1 MEWGITVAALLN
13 LGLWSF
19 LIGDNRLFRLVQ
31 SLYIGAAVAHTFVL
45 AYRNTLI
52 PNLWEPILE
61 GKYVLL
67 IPMILGLALFTRVSK
82 KYSHVSKIPMSFI
95 VGVGAALAIRGS
107 LLSDFAAQI
116 ASAMVP
122 LNKVNNIVILFGTIC
137 TLVYFTFTVKPTPVT
152 KSMSTIGRYFM
163 MAAFGAAFGN
173 TVMARM
179 SLLIGRLQ
187 FLWGDWLHIIK

>member
-1 MEWGITVAALLN
+1 MRLGVTIAALLN

-31 SLYIGAAVAHTFVL
+31 NFYVGAAVAHTFVL
-45 AYRNTLI
+45 AYRDTLI
-52 PNLWEPILE
+52 PNLWEPMIQ
-61 GKYVLL
+61 GKYLL
-67 IPMILGLALFTRVSK
+67 IIPALLGLLLFTRVVK
-82 KYSHVSKIPMSFI
+82 KYSDISRIPMTFI

-107 LLSDFAAQI
+107 LLSDLATQV
-116 ASAMVP
+116 ASIMVP
-122 LNKVNNIVILFGTIC
+122 FNNVNNVILIIGTIC
-137 TLVYFTFTVKPTPVT
+137 TLVYFTFTIKPTPVT
-152 KSMSTIGRYFM
+152 KSMSVVGRFFM

-187 FLWGDWLHIIK
+187 FLWGDWLHLIK

>member
-1 MEWGITVAALLN
+1 MDLGITVAAILN

-19 LIGDNRLFRLVQ
+19 LIGDNPGFRLVQ
-31 SLYIGAAVAHTFVL
+31 SLYVGAAVAHTFVL

-52 PNLWEPILE
+52 PNLWEPLLA

-67 IPMILGLALFTRVSK
+67 IPMALGLLLFTRVSK
-82 KYSHVSKIPMSFI
+82 KHSYLSKVPLSFI
-95 VGVGAALAIRGS
+95 VGIGAALAIRGAVF
-107 LLSDFAAQI
+107 SDLAVQI

-122 LNKVNNIVILFGTIC
+122 LTTVSNIIMLVGTIC
-137 TLVYFTFTVKPTPVT
+137 TLIYFTFTFKPTPVT
-152 KSMSTIGRYFM
+152 RPISTLGRYIM

-173 TVMARM
+173 TVMVRM

-187 FLWGDWLHIIK
+187 FLWGDWLHLIK

>member
-1 MEWGITVAALLN
+1 MDWGITVAALLN

-19 LIGDNRLFRLVQ
+19 LIGDNRCFRLVQ
-31 SLYIGAAVAHTFVL
+31 SLYVGAAVAHTFVL

-52 PNLWEPILE
+52 PNLWEPLLE
-61 GKYVLL
+61 GKYVLI
-67 IPMILGLALFTRVSK
+67 IPMILGLALFTRVSR
-82 KYSHVSKIPMSFI
+82 KYSYISKVPMSFI

-107 LLSDFAAQI
+107 LLSDLVTQI
-116 ASAMVP
+116 GSAMVP
-122 LNKVNNIVILFGTIC
+122 LNNMTNVVILVGTIC
-137 TLVYFTFTVKPTPVT
+137 TLVYFTFTIKPTSVT
-152 KSMSTIGRYFM
+152 KPMSTIGRYFM

-187 FLWGDWLHIIK
+187 FLLGDWLHLIK